1 MKNIVLLLCLIL
13 LNLSSFGQ
21 EIPFEKIAL
30 SDSIAIAKQMQQLA
44 KLCIK
49 KETSQRDR
57 YRAQIIGGNY
67 QQAIAIIDSINT
79 IAAKDEKLF
88 LKFYNLFA
96 TAKQST
102 KFKKEFSFWL
112 NNKLQV

>member
-1 MKNIVLLLCLIL
+1 
-13 LNLSSFGQ
+13 
-21 EIPFEKIAL
+21 
-30 SDSIAIAKQMQQLA
+30 MQQLA

-49 KETSQRDR
+49 KETSPRDT

-67 QQAIAIIDSINT
+67 KQAITVIDSLKKT
-79 IAAKDEKLF
+79 AAKDEKLF

-102 KFKKEFSFWL
+102 EFKK
-112 NNKLQV
+112 